1 MITVHQSVYNYI
13 IIVVIIITII
23 TIITIII
30 IKIIIVIIVIICYHM
45 FHMLSY
51 VIIIIIIIYT
61 SVVRL
66 LCANDKTASATRR
79 HREHMHPPCT
89 CQDVDLARQFKDSD
103 RTYCTSGNL
112 QSISVH
118 FSFCA
123 FRKKRFHVVLCSHC
137 ALQAVVAR

>member
-1 MITVHQSVYNYI
+1 MHDYHSSISVQLHYHRCYHYHYYHYYHCYHCYHMLSYA
-13 IIVVIIITII
+13 
-23 TIITIII
+23 
-30 IKIIIVIIVIICYHM
+30 IICY
-45 FHMLSY
+45 HMLSY
-51 VIIIIIIIYT
+51 VIIIILYT
-61 SVVRL
+61 SVIRL
-66 LCANDKTASATRR
+66 LCANDKTTSATRR
-79 HREHMHPPCT
+79 HREHTHPPCT

-118 FSFCA
+118 FSVRA

>member
-1 MITVHQSVYNYI
+1 MTTIHQSVYNYI

-30 IKIIIVIIVIICYHM
+30 VIIVIICYHM
-45 FHMLSY
+45 LSYVIICYHMLSY
-51 VIIIIIIIYT
+51 VIIILLYT
-61 SVVRL
+61 SVIRL
-66 LCANDKTASATRR
+66 LCANDKTTSATRR
-79 HREHMHPPCT
+79 HREHTHPPCT

-118 FSFCA
+118 FSVRA